1 MTFFG
6 SDKITVAALKTEKQ
20 EGEDPMKCEL
30 VTIEIN

>member
-20 EGEDPMKCEL
+20 EGEDPMS
-30 VTIEIN
+30 